1 MVDRVIGG
9 NFRLV
14 ECIGE
19 GAMGRVYRAE
29 QLSLG
34 RTVAVK
40 LLHPRLQDDEAFRDR
55 FQHEAR
61 AASCLNHA
69 NSVAVIDF
77 GYADGNEP
85 YIVMEFLRGRSLTD
99 VVGADFPLRP
109 SRVAVLCSQ
118 IASALEEAHTLG
130 IVHCDLKPDNIL
142 VESLRDGREHVKVLD
157 FGLARLLATQLEAHA
172 RRASGSFAAVSGPAD
187 ASLSAALRAQDSEE
201 SEVMGTPR
209 YLAPERLRGKPP
221 APPQDV
227 YALGV
232 ILYEMLC
239 GAPPFGGSVSQ
250 VVAAHLNEEAV
261 SPAARQPDLRIPS
274 ALDELCLT
282 CLVKDPTRRP
292 SATQVKLELDRFIV
306 SRTPGDRLIPCPECG
321 APNRADARFCSEC
334 GAENALLRARGADA
348 RAAGTPIP
356 APKAPAFDEREVIE
370 LEERPFEEEVHTGV
384 AAIPSAFEA
393 VGAAGA
399 LLPLPLVGRDQELDA
414 LEGLCSL
421 GIEEARF
428 VLVSGEAG
436 VGKSRLCE
444 AFSERMLGNGY
455 RTVRGSADAEP
466 VPGTLAPIAQLAAGL
481 LGRAPRSA
489 EEARALLAEQ
499 GLDDRA
505 WTGLR
510 ELFDLGG
517 VPPDLERA
525 VRLRELRSA
534 MRVLVQGRAGGPPV
548 LLLCEDVDRWDKL
561 SLSLLTDVAASP
573 RVARPLACVITSRT
587 RDLGGFP
594 QRTPRLP
601 VPLLAPQVTRALA
614 IAEAARR
621 GLKEQDVLAA
631 LGPAAQGLPLHIE
644 QLGWLLVEGMV
655 ASELQGATLPD
666 LVTNR
671 LRDVPPAARRVLQLV
686 AIAGGEL
693 TQDALHACLDADS
706 IRGGVAYLV
715 DHGWL
720 DDEQV
725 VPGGPPRA
733 IVRTTHRL
741 LQEVTYSTV
750 PRGSLEEAH
759 GKLTDALLGQKA
771 RADVVA
777 HHRDLSGAARAAV
790 EGLLAAGDEAERR
803 LDDHGATM
811 WFRRAHDAARRAM
824 LRMEGEDDEARFG
837 TASLKLGQALRFT
850 GELQVA
856 QAVVD
861 EATNVEADL
870 VTRIGLL
877 RVLAAIAS
885 GRGANVKA
893 RGELEKGLELVSR
906 GARAG
911 GRGGR
916 ARPSAALVSELFTEL
931 AATYVAEARTEDAIT
946 ALERGRDAAAQLDGS
961 GRAPWRLLARLGE
974 LYAYV
979 GDRGRALT
987 SFVDAL
993 DSAREAGSDV
1003 GRARVGTVMAAFLQA
1018 TGDEKGAGAAREGA
1032 SLALAAIGDRAA
1044 LEALQRQP

>member
-40 LLHPRLQDDEAFRDR
+40 LLHPRLQDEEAFRDR

-99 VVGADFPLRP
+99 LVAADFPLRP
-109 SRVAVLCSQ
+109 SRIAVLCSQ
-118 IASALEEAHTLG
+118 IASALEEAHTFG
-130 IVHCDLKPDNIL
+130 IVHCDHKPDNIL
-142 VESLRDGREHVKVLD
+142 VEALRDGREHVKVLD

-172 RRASGSFAAVSGPAD
+172 RRSGSYSSGLPGPAD
-187 ASLSAALRAQDSEE
+187 PSLSATLRAQDSEE

-239 GAPPFGGSVSQ
+239 GTPPFGGSVSQ
-250 VVAAHLNEEAV
+250 VVSAHLNEEPIP
-261 SPAARQPDLRIPS
+261 PAARQPDLRIPS

-282 CLVKDPTRRP
+282 CLIKEPARRL

-306 SRTPGDRLIPCPECG
+306 ARTPGDRLIPCPECG

-334 GAENALLRARGADA
+334 GAENAMARARGAAA
-348 RAAGTPIP
+348 RVAGTPLP
-356 APKAPAFDEREVIE
+356 RPPLVFDEPELLE

-384 AAIPSAFEA
+384 TAIPSAFEA
-393 VGAAGA
+393 LGATGA

-421 GIEEARF
+421 GVEDARF
-428 VLVSGEAG
+428 VLVSGEPG
-436 VGKSRLCE
+436 VGKTRLCD
-444 AFSERMLGNGY
+444 AFSERMAGLGY
-455 RTVRGSADAEP
+455 RTVRGAAEAEP
-466 VPGTLAPIAQLAAGL
+466 VPATLGPIAQIAEAL
-481 LGRAPRSA
+481 LGRAPNSS
-489 EEARALLAEQ
+489 EDARLLLAQQ
-499 GLDDRA
+499 GLDERA

-510 ELFDLGG
+510 ELFDVGEAPL
-517 VPPDLERA
+517 DLERA
-525 VRLRELRSA
+525 VRLRELRA
-534 MRVLVQGRAGGPPV
+534 AVKVLVQGATGGSPI

-561 SLSLLTDVAASP
+561 SVSLLSDVAASP

-621 GLKEQDVLAA
+621 GLREGEMLAA

-644 QLGWLLVEGMV
+644 QLGWVLVEGMG
-655 ASELQGATLPD
+655 AAGLQGATLPD
-666 LVTNR
+666 LVTSR
-671 LRDVPPAARRVLQLV
+671 LSDVPPAARRVLQLV

-693 TQDALHACLDADS
+693 GHEALRACLDADA

-715 DHGWL
+715 EHGWL
-720 DDEQV
+720 EDQTSD
-725 VPGGPPRA
+725 VPAERA
-733 IVRTTHRL
+733 VRITHRL
-741 LQEVTYSTV
+741 LQEVAYSTV

-759 GKLTDALLGQKA
+759 GKLADALAGQRA
-771 RADVVA
+771 RPDVVA
-777 HHRDLSGAARAAV
+777 HHRDLSGAARGAV

-837 TASLKLGQALRFT
+837 AVSLKLGQALRFT

-861 EATNVEADL
+861 EATAVEADL

-885 GRGANVKA
+885 GRGTNTKA
-893 RGELEKGLELVSR
+893 RAELERGLELISR

-911 GRGGR
+911 GRAGMR
-916 ARPSAALVSELFTEL
+916 SRPSAALVSELFTEL
-931 AATYVAEARTEDAIT
+931 AATYVAEARTEDAIA
-946 ALERGRDAAAQLDGS
+946 ALERGRDLAAQLDGS

-979 GDRGRALT
+979 GDRARALT
-987 SFVDAL
+987 AFVDAL

-1003 GRARVGTVMAAFLQA
+1003 GRARVGTVMASFLQA
-1018 TGDEKGAGAAREGA
+1018 TGDDQGARAAREGA

-1044 LEALQRQP
+1044 LEVLQRQD